1 MEGLSSFALL
11 WGGGRTSY
19 KVTNGDLQGAG
30 SVPEV
35 TAGAAEEEVGD

>member
-11 WGGGRTSY
+11 WGGGY
-19 KVTNGDLQGAG
+19 LQGAG

-35 TAGAAEEEVGD
+35 TAGAAEEGVGD